1 MTDPRPSATAAG
13 VPAGRDRWRVTVHN
27 RVYTGGPLPRDTVIA
42 ELPDA
47 RSRRLIQQ
55 WCKPAQFTFTLDGH
69 SPSADAAAELTT
81 DVIAWRWDDATGQ
94 DVAMFR
100 GIVGQTQ
107 DSVSEDVHTVTY
119 TCHDYLAVMA
129 RRFWTGA
136 ATGGWLAIDQD
147 DLAVNIVYWAG
158 NITAGAGTPSFIPGS
173 YLPLLTAR
181 VNPAGAARG
190 LSGQLRDRV
199 FAPQS
204 THFEALA
211 NLAACVNG
219 FDFDCKPGGST
230 QTQDSIRIFYPSQGV
245 QRSSPQLVYG
255 ATVSSLTRSFN
266 SADYANYQRVVGNN
280 GTATPQSLQVY
291 ADAWNADANNVAVA
305 PQGLWMA
312 GDNASDVSVQQTLV
326 DRVNG
331 ALGRSGVVVPS
342 YTIVLRPGVYSYG
355 NPNMGDV
362 VPLVVQSGRLHVDTM
377 IRVLGIDYVVGDDG
391 QEDVALTVG
400 RPDVTLANLFTR
412 TNADVNALARR

>member
-1 MTDPRPSATAAG
+1 MTVTAEPRASTPI
-13 VPAGRDRWRVTVHN
+13 PLGRSRWRLTVHS
-27 RVYTGGPLPRDTVIA
+27 RVYTGGLLPRDTVVA

-47 RSRRLIQQ
+47 RSRRLTQQ
-55 WCKPAQFTFTLDGH
+55 WNKPAQLTFTLDGH
-69 SPSADAAAELTT
+69 SPSAAVAVETTT
-81 DVIAWRWDDATGQ
+81 DVIAWRWDEATGQ

-100 GIVGQTQ
+100 GVVGQTQ
-107 DSVSEDVHTVTY
+107 DTVSEDVHTVTY
-119 TCHDYLAVMA
+119 TCHDYLAMMA
-129 RRFWTGA
+129 RRFWTGP
-136 ATGGWLAIDQD
+136 ATGGWSAIDQD
-147 DLAVNIVYWAG
+147 DLALNIVYWAG
-158 NITAGAGTPSFIPGS
+158 NIAAGAGTPSFTPGS

-211 NLAACVNG
+211 NLAGVING
-219 FDFDCKPGGST
+219 FDFDCKPGGNT
-230 QTQDSIRIFYPSQGV
+230 QSQDTVRIFYPSQGV
-245 QRSSPQLVYG
+245 QRSAPQLVYG

-266 SADYANYQRVVGNN
+266 SADYANYQRIVGNN

-291 ADAWNADANNVAVA
+291 ADAWNTDANNVTVA

-312 GDNASDVSVQQTLV
+312 ADNASDVSVQQTLT

-331 ALGRSGVVVPS
+331 ALGRSGIVVPS
-342 YTIVLRPGVYSYG
+342 YTVVLRPGVYSYG

-362 VPLVVQSGRLHVDTM
+362 VPLIVQSGRLNVDTAL
-377 IRVLGIDYVVGDDG
+377 RVVGIDYIVGDDG

-412 TNADVNALARR
+412 TNADVDALARR